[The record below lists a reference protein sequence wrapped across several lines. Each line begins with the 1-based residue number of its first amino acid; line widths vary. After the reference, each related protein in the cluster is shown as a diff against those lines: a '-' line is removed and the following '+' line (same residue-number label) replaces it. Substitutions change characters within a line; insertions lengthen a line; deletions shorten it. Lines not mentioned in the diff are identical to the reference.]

1 MQSAQGAFSLRSVSF
16 AIVAAL
22 RCRLCGS
29 FAQHASASLH
39 PAQQALRLRALL
51 MERSHDYGLSPSSP
65 PQEFSLR
72 SVRFAIVVWLRCRS
86 PGSFAHHA
94 SASLHPAQRA
104 LRLRASESAMNERS
118 SYNCALRKLRV
129 LSQSD
134 SRLRFPQPRR
144 RPFAW
149 LPSGLP
155 GAFSHRACSG
165 RTAND

>member
-65 PQEFSLR
+65 PQLLAALGQ
-72 SVRFAIVVWLRCRS
+72 VRNSRLATLPLAMLLCS
-86 PGSFAHHA
+86 PRFRLAASRTAGA
-94 SASLHPAQRA
+94 SAPRPRRAQW
-104 LRLRASESAMNERS
+104 MNEVHIIAPS
-118 SYNCALRKLRV
+118 VNSGV

-134 SRLRFPQPRR
+134 SRFRFSRPRQ
-144 RPFAW
+144 RPFACF
-149 LPSGLP
+149 PAGLP

>member
-1 MQSAQGAFSLRSVSF
+1 MPHLLFVLLPDAQRTVHLASSF
-16 AIVAAL
+16 L
-22 RCRLCGS
+22 TR
-29 FAQHASASLH
+29 HSASMGGSRCNRRRG
-39 PAQQALRLRALL
+39 PPLL
-51 MERSHDYGLSPSSP
+51 MERSRPKGFSPSSP

-72 SVRFAIVVWLRCRS
+72 SVRFAIVAWLRCRL

-134 SRLRFPQPRR
+134 SRFRFPQPRQQ
-144 RPFAW
+144 PFAW

-155 GAFSHRACSG
+155 GVFSHRACSG